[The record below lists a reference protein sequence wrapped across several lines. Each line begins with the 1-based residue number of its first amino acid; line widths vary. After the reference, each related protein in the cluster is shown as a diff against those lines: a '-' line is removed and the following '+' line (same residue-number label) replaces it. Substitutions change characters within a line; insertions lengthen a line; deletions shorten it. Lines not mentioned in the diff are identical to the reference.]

1 MITDFGSGSRVFKS
15 DERSISAIGKHA
27 GITPRRQRLLFRL
40 AHYFQPNSVLELG
53 TSLGRATAALSL
65 ANPLAIID
73 TVEGCPNTSEVAK
86 GLFKKF
92 GLKNIQL
99 YNSSFEQ
106 FFSDET
112 KTYDLVFIDGNHNK
126 LNTLAYFEILQK
138 RANNNT
144 LLIFDDIYWSSEM
157 TEAWQEICTRP
168 EVTVSIDLFYWGL
181 VFFRKEQRKEHFSI
195 RM

>member
-1 MITDFGSGSRVFKS
+1 VITDFGSGSRVFKS
-15 DERSISAIGKHA
+15 DKRTISAIGKHA
-27 GITPRRQRLLFRL
+27 GITPKRQRLLFRL
-40 AHYFQPNSVLELG
+40 AQYFQPNSVLELG
-53 TSLGRATAALSL
+53 TSLGRATAALASG
-65 ANPLAIID
+65 NPSAIID

-126 LNTLAYFEILQK
+126 QNTLAYFQIERTSNQ
-138 RANNNT
+138 
-144 LLIFDDIYWSSEM
+144 
-157 TEAWQEICTRP
+157 
-168 EVTVSIDLFYWGL
+168 
-181 VFFRKEQRKEHFSI
+181 
-195 RM
+195 